1 MNDNTN
7 NIPVY
12 AEPEGIDYIIIKVK
26 ENVINGDRGGNLYET
41 TRRAWHAKLETAMP
55 YRYVLSVVGGVVQE
69 VYKVSRWYTS
79 PTDAPRIEFEGE
91 VAEFDIRNLFVGKM
105 IPECYRQKGLASPF
119 LYKKKAG
126 ANPSSAGGSTANTRA
141 EGERRMHRYTVE
153 ITTKGSYDI
162 ELASLAGYGDDET
175 IDTFELDTDFVLN
188 YALDQDFE
196 LDGLFSLE
204 VKDEDGNEVF
214 KSEEFQDFMYI
225 TDCLLAST
233 KEEFVEEMGYDEEDA
248 DEYGYDSTISMV
260 GSKKYKEELSNKP
273 EPGLY
278 FFRAHFNKWRTCR
291 FVIEDTEFHAEK
303 FKFIPMGKYICL
315 FRSGW
320 TDMEHVVYVDR
331 FIEPEMSEGNYDYD
345 YTQET
350 YYEYGQKERVYKY
363 DERRGWVPVID
374 LQGSDTFT
382 LQKIR

>member
-26 ENVINGDRGGNLYET
+26 ENVINGERGGDLYDT

-91 VAEFDIRNLFVGKM
+91 VAEFSVRNLFVGKM

-188 YALDQDFE
+188 YALDEDFE
-196 LDGLFSLE
+196 GNGLLKLFSLE

-214 KSEEFQDFMYI
+214 KSEEFQDFMYS
-225 TDCLLAST
+225 TDCLWAST
-233 KEEFVEEMGYDEEDA
+233 KEEFMEEMGYDEEEA
-248 DEYGYDSTISMV
+248 DEDGYDSTISMV

-278 FFRAHFNKWRTCR
+278 FFRAHWNRWRTRR

-303 FKFIPMGKYICL
+303 FKFIPMGKYERL
-315 FRSGW
+315 FMHGW
-320 TDMEHVVYVDR
+320 TDMKHVVYVDR
-331 FIEPEMSEGNYDYD
+331 FIEPDYDYD
-345 YTQET
+345 YMHET
-350 YYEYGQKERVYKY
+350 YDEYAQQECVYKY
-363 DERRGWVPVID
+363 DERRGWVHIID

>member
-55 YRYVLSVVGGVVQE
+55 YKYVLSVVGGVVQE

-91 VAEFDIRNLFVGKM
+91 VAEFSVRNLFVGKM

-153 ITTKGSYDI
+153 ITTKGSYNI
-162 ELASLAGYGDDET
+162 ELASLAGYGPDET
-175 IDTFELDTDFVLN
+175 IDTDELDTDFVLD
-188 YALDQDFE
+188 YALDEDFE
-196 LDGLFSLE
+196 ANGLFSLE

-214 KSEEFQDFMYI
+214 KSEEFQDFMYS

-233 KEEFVEEMGYDEEDA
+233 KEEFMEEMGYDEEEA
-248 DEYGYDSTISMV
+248 DEDGYDSTISMV

-273 EPGLY
+273 ERGSY
-278 FFRAHFNKWRTCR
+278 FVRVHCNKWRTCR

-303 FKFIPMGKYICL
+303 FKFIPMGKYENL
-315 FRSGW
+315 FMDGW
-320 TDMEHVVYVDR
+320 TDMKHVVYVDR

-350 YYEYGQKERVYKY
+350 YDEYGRKECVYAY
-363 DERRGWVPVID
+363 FGEWLHSFDI
-374 LQGSDTFT
+374 
-382 LQKIR
+382 

>member
-1 MNDNTN
+1 MSNETN

-26 ENVINGDRGGNLYET
+26 ENVINGERGGDLYDT

-55 YRYVLSVVGGVVQE
+55 YKYVLSVVGGVVQE
-69 VYKVSRWYTS
+69 VYKVSHWYTS

-91 VAEFDIRNLFVGKM
+91 VAEFSVRNLFVGKM

-153 ITTKGSYDI
+153 ITTKGSYNI
-162 ELASLAGYGDDET
+162 ELASLAGFGPGET
-175 IDTFELDTDFVLN
+175 IYPDELDTDLVLD
-188 YALDQDFE
+188 YALDEDFE
-196 LDGLFSLE
+196 ANGLFSLE
-204 VKDEDGNEVF
+204 VKDEDGYVVF
-214 KSEEFQDFMYI
+214 KSEEFQDFMYS

-233 KEEFVEEMGYDEEDA
+233 KEEFMEATGYDEEEA
-248 DEYGYDSTISMV
+248 DEDGYDSTISMV

-273 EPGLY
+273 EPGYY
-278 FFRAHFNKWRTCR
+278 FVRVHCNKWRTCR

-303 FKFIPMGKYICL
+303 FKFIPMGKYECL
-315 FRSGW
+315 FMDGW

-350 YYEYGQKERVYKY
+350 YYEYGQKECVYKY
-363 DERRGWVPVID
+363 EKKWIHSLD
-374 LQGSDTFT
+374 L
-382 LQKIR
+382 